1 MPFKLL
7 THKKKRIEQEAGV
20 WQACKLM
27 LKTEGTRKKQV
38 RRFVE
43 MLLCCLLYS
52 GTFVRRG
59 STLVDEVPC
68 FESRSELFKTRRRVL
83 KSALGLSRLS
93 SCNLAITA

>member
-1 MPFKLL
+1 MPFKLS
-7 THKKKRIEQEAGV
+7 HKKKRIEQEAGV

-43 MLLCCLLYS
+43 MLLSCLYS
-52 GTFVRRG
+52 ETFVRRG

-68 FESRSELFKTRRRVL
+68 FESRSELFKTCRRVM
-83 KSALGLSRLS
+83 KSALGLSRCPLV
-93 SCNLAITA
+93 I

>member
-43 MLLCCLLYS
+43 MLLCCLYS
-52 GTFVRRG
+52 ETFVRRG
-59 STLVDEVPC
+59 STLVDKVPC

-83 KSALGLSRLS
+83 TSALGLSRCPLV
-93 SCNLAITA
+93 I